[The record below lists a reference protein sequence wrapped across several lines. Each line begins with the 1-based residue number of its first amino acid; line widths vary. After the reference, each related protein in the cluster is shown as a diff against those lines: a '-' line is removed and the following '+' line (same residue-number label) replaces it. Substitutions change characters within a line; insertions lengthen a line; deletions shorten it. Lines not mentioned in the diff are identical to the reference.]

1 MQVTES
7 FKKSDVLDESKLE
20 HVLEEL
26 NYYQINQYAVS
37 AYSSRDTNHEH
48 WAAMPIAK
56 LNLRQLD
63 APIKFGLKM
72 EDFQDSLDSK
82 DNDGNEC
89 DQSTS

>member
-1 MQVTES
+1 M
-7 FKKSDVLDESKLE
+7 FLMRA
-20 HVLEEL
+20 
-26 NYYQINQYAVS
+26 N
-37 AYSSRDTNHEH
+37 

-89 DQSTS
+89 DQSTSSDMKLFKNVT